1 MNDLPGKL
9 QLFIVNLGFPG
20 FRLSGSFGAFL
31 DAPRFII

>member
-9 QLFIVNLGFPG
+9 QLFIVNLGFPR
-20 FRLSGSFGAFL
+20 FCLSGSFGAFL